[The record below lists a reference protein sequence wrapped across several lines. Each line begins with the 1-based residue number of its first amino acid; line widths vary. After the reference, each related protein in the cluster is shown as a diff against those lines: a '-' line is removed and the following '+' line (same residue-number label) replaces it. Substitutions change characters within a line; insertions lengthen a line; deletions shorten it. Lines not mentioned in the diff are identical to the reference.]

1 MKPQGGQVD
10 PIPTGCTEE
19 TFRTELKAKFERG
32 EIDAEEW
39 TSRLQSHMDAHM
51 ADPRNRRSYGK
62 RTLLS
67 FTVGHGDVVIMWGP
81 NTQRYMEHAVDCRS
95 PMRFAVTLRR
105 VTKDMG
111 TPEQWARLDARLE
124 SDKAF
129 TPSWAEVAKKGKVE
143 DEGEGKVES
152 EGEGE
157 GEGEEEE
164 DYQPVAPAPKKS
176 KARKKYACL
185 PV

>member
-1 MKPQGGQVD
+1 MKPQGGQID
-10 PIPTGCTEE
+10 PIPKGCTEE
-19 TFRTELKAKFERG
+19 AFRTELKGMFERG
-32 EIDAEEW
+32 EITAEQW
-39 TSRLQSHMDAHM
+39 TSRLQEHMDAHM
-51 ADPRNRRSYGK
+51 AGPHNNKRSRSYAK

-129 TPSWAEVAKKGKVE
+129 TPSWAGAAATKRKAVADDE
-143 DEGEGKVES
+143 D
-152 EGEGE
+152 
-157 GEGEEEE
+157 EGEEEE
-164 DYQPVAPAPKKS
+164 GQPAGAKKS
-176 KARKKYACL
+176 KAK
-185 PV
+185 